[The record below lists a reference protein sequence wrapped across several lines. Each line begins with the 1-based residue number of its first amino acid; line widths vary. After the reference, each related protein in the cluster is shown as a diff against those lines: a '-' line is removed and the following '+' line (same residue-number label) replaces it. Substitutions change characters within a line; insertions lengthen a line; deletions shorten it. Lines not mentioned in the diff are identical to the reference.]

1 MASLSDLPD
10 DIIYEIV
17 SHIRERKMLREI
29 SLLSRKFQIPS
40 SVFLYRRVCG
50 GPHTLYH
57 FEQTISERPELAKY
71 VKQVCLRFEPA
82 VIWSRHGNPENSVRS
97 DLGSA
102 KQTTKRL
109 GFHDEYAMVNN
120 LLPLLTCLEEFQLI
134 MKSRSKFVFLATG
147 DRAREPDAV
156 IDNGHLST
164 LKKLRKLDIQV
175 RGTRNGPYRMDL
187 LPLLQLPSLQKFSAT
202 GIRISDS
209 FELPTTSKITS
220 LYLVGSVLKSCN
232 QKMFR
237 CCRTL
242 ESFIYR
248 PRHRSDSEPEA
259 KLGAKPREI
268 VEALDPVSS
277 TLKRLCLNYWNGP
290 RYDLDFWRNGYDVD
304 HLIGPLHKF
313 KNLTTLEV
321 DSTTL
326 LGAFGSENVT
336 NLTVLLP
343 KKITSLRISCWGFHD
358 QQQLIG
364 LSKEC
369 TSGFGELREVYIF
382 GVSHSIYFTYPRCES
397 RCEFPRHVK
406 FNFDYCEAVY

>member
-10 DIIYEIV
+10 DIVYEIV

-29 SLLSRKFQIPS
+29 SLLSRKFKIPS
-40 SVFLYRRVCG
+40 SVFLYRRVYG

-57 FEQTISERPELAKY
+57 FERTISERPELAKY

-82 VIWSRHGNPENSVRS
+82 VVWSCHGNPENSVRS
-97 DLGSA
+97 DLSSV

-120 LLPLLTCLEEFQLI
+120 LLPLLTCLEELQLI
-134 MKSRSKFVFLATG
+134 MKSRPKFVFLATG

-164 LKKLRKLDIQV
+164 LKKLRKFNIKV

-187 LPLLQLPSLQKFSAT
+187 LPLLQLPSLQKFFAT
-202 GIRISDS
+202 RIRISDS

-220 LYLVGSVLKSCN
+220 LYLVGSVLESCN

-248 PRHRSDSEPEA
+248 PRHRSDSELEA

-290 RYDLDFWRNGYDVD
+290 RYDLDFWRNGYDAD
-304 HLIGPLHKF
+304 HLTGPLHKF

-326 LGAFGSENVT
+326 LGAFGSENVPS
-336 NLTVLLP
+336 LTALLP
-343 KKITSLRISCWGFHD
+343 KEITSLQINCWGFHD

-369 TSGFGELREVYIF
+369 TSGFGELREIYIF
-382 GVSHSIYFTYPRCES
+382 GISHIIALTYLRS
-397 RCEFPRHVK
+397 KFPRDVK
-406 FNFDYCEAVY
+406 FDLSHCEAVY